1 MRLRR
6 NHLRPN
12 PCDQDRML
20 RILERG
26 NVKAGRRWIQND
38 DMDVNHV
45 YIKKE
50 VRMQSASE
58 LTITDVHDA

>member
-1 MRLRR
+1 MRLRS

>member
-12 PCDQDRML
+12 PCDQDHVL

>member
-1 MRLRR
+1 
-6 NHLRPN
+6 
-12 PCDQDRML
+12 ML

-50 VRMQSASE
+50 VRMKSASE

>member
-6 NHLRPN
+6 NYLRPN

-50 VRMQSASE
+50 VRMKSASE